1 MPAALLVSKSPPL
14 SGELTVHGAKNSVLP
29 ILAAT
34 LLCRTPCVLHNCPDI
49 LDVTHTLQILRH
61 LGCSCERGGS
71 TLCIDPR
78 GFAENAVPPSL
89 AGSMRASSLFLG
101 ALLARTGAAALTLPG
116 GCPIG
121 ARPIDYHLQAFRALG
136 ASAEEEGG
144 TVRCRADR
152 LHGARLRLPGPS
164 VGATENAMLAALG
177 ADGCTTI
184 ENAACEPEIADLGA
198 FLRACGADLR
208 GAGTPRIEIEGG
220 KALHGATYTILPD
233 RIETATYLC
242 ACAACGGAL
251 TLRRAAP
258 ASCAGVL
265 EALGQCGCRI
275 RCGNDTIA
283 IHRQGPLTACRPVTA
298 RPYPGFPT
306 DAMPVLLAAQLGAQG
321 KTAFTETIFENRF
334 LYVQELQK
342 LGAKLSQDGRTVRLQ
357 GAELLHAAD
366 LHAGDLRGGAAL
378 VLGAMQAEGES
389 TIFGVKH
396 IQRGY
401 DNLEAALQSVGAR
414 LKTVEIPIKV

>member
-14 SGELTVHGAKNSVLP
+14 CGELTVHGAKNSVLP

-61 LGCSCERGGS
+61 LGCSCERSGS
-71 TLCIDPR
+71 TLSIDPR
-78 GFAENAVPPSL
+78 GFAENAVPPAL

-198 FLRACGADLR
+198 FLCACGADLR

-220 KALHGATYTILPD
+220 
-233 RIETATYLC
+233 
-242 ACAACGGAL
+242 AL

-258 ASCAGVL
+258 ASCAGVI
-265 EALGQCGCRI
+265 EVLGQCGCRI
-275 RCGNDTIA
+275 RCGHDTIS

-321 KTAFTETIFENRF
+321 KTSFTETIFENRF

-357 GAELLHAAD
+357 GAEPLHAAR

-401 DNLEAALQSVGAR
+401 DNLEAALQSAGAR

>member
-14 SGELTVHGAKNSVLP
+14 CGELTVHGAKNSVLP

-61 LGCSCERGGS
+61 LGCSCERSGS
-71 TLCIDPR
+71 TLSIDPR
-78 GFAENAVPPSL
+78 GFAENAVPPAL

-164 VGATENAMLAALG
+164 VGATENAMLAAIG
-177 ADGCTTI
+177 APGETTI
-184 ENAACEPEIADLGA
+184 ENAAREPEITDLAG
-198 FLRACGADLR
+198 FLCACGAKIT
-208 GAGTPRIEIEGG
+208 GAGTSRIRISGG
-220 KALHGATYTILPD
+220 EPLTGATYTVLPD
-233 RIETATYLC
+233 RIEMATFFC
-242 ACAACGGAL
+242 ACAACGGTL

-258 ASCAGVL
+258 QLLQPVLDALRQSGCQISCGPDTVT
-265 EALGQCGCRI
+265 I
-275 RCGNDTIA
+275 RRHG
-283 IHRQGPLTACRPVTA
+283 RLTACRPVVSA
-298 RPYPGFPT
+298 PYPGFPT
-306 DAMPVLLAAQLGAQG
+306 DAMPVLLASQLLAEGE
-321 KTAFTETIFENRF
+321 TAFTETIFENRF
-334 LYVQELQK
+334 LHVRQLQK
-342 LGAKLSQDGRTVRLQ
+342 LGASLSQQGRTVRLR
-357 GAELLHAAD
+357 GVPSLHAAQLQAD
-366 LHAGDLRGGAAL
+366 DLRGGAAL
-378 VLGAMQAEGES
+378 VIAAMCAEGES
-389 TIFGVKH
+389 AIFGVKH
-396 IQRGY
+396 IERGY
-401 DNLEAALQSVGAR
+401 DNLETALQSAGAA
-414 LKTVEIPIKV
+414 LKTVEIPNGM